1 MANNI
6 KRYKSKNH
14 VTINNA
20 IMKERDVSLKAKGL
34 FALVMSLP
42 DDWDFSIKGICAITK
57 ENYTAV
63 NSAIHE
69 LIDAGYCRRQ
79 TVKEN
84 GKFVGCDYEF
94 SEVKTGSPRLDF
106 THTGNP
112 RVENLNGN
120 NINSTINSPLNDN
133 ISSINTSD
141 KKEDKSV
148 SNDTPKV
155 DSLFE
160 TFWEKYGYKKSK
172 KPTIS
177 AWRKLNKEQKEAA
190 IKGIEIYKE
199 DCRRNQRQMKHPSTY
214 LNQLTWED
222 DFTTDGMVN
231 EQEKELPA
239 GLSAE
244 FWESCKVWFIKN
256 TPRICGY
263 ITPDVY
269 MSMKAQAKD
278 GKQMTDIIRYIEDS
292 GYSGDIAKKFTQL
305 LETGEYKEG
314 L

>member
-6 KRYKSKNH
+6 RRYKSKNH

-94 SEVKTGSPRLDF
+94 SEVKTGSPRLGF
-106 THTGNP
+106 PHTENP
-112 RVENLNGN
+112 HVENLNGN

-133 ISSINTSD
+133 ISSINTPD
-141 KKEDKSV
+141 KKEKEREFISKSRFQKPKIEEIESYIREKKMHFDASQFYDHYESNGWMVGRTHMKDWKAACRTWERKRMDKSQEEEEKEELPEGLDRQV
-148 SNDTPKV
+148 
-155 DSLFE
+155 
-160 TFWEKYGYKKSK
+160 WEK
-172 KPTIS
+172 
-177 AWRKLNKEQKEAA
+177 
-190 IKGIEIYKE
+190 
-199 DCRRNQRQMKHPSTY
+199 CR
-214 LNQLTWED
+214 E
-222 DFTTDGMVN
+222 
-231 EQEKELPA
+231 
-239 GLSAE
+239 
-244 FWESCKVWFIKN
+244 WFISR
-256 TPRICGY
+256 TPRISGY

-269 MSMKAQAKD
+269 LKIKGVAKD
-278 GKQMTDIIRYIEDS
+278 SRELADIILYIEAS
-292 GYSGDIAKKFTQL
+292 GYNGDIVKEFSRLKS
-305 LETGEYKEG
+305 TGEYKPSVVWTEG
-314 L
+314 NS

>member
-1 MANNI
+1 M
-6 KRYKSKNH
+6 
-14 VTINNA
+14 INDLHLKGNELKCYAVIYSLSQLGQGLYNA
-20 IMKERDVSLKAKGL
+20 GLDFLAKFMQVSQPTASCAIDGLLKKGL
-34 FALVMSLP
+34 IDKAPV
-42 DDWDFSIKGICAITK
+42 ITEKGRKVLYFCTDGDNKKFIDGDNK
-57 ENYTAV
+57 N
-63 NSAIHE
+63 
-69 LIDAGYCRRQ
+69 LIDG
-79 TVKEN
+79 VNK
-84 GKFVGCDYEF
+84 KFMVPNKY
-94 SEVKTGSPRLDF
+94 
-106 THTGNP
+106 
-112 RVENLNGN
+112 
-120 NINSTINSPLNDN
+120 NIIDN
-133 ISSINTSD
+133 KN
-141 KKEDKSV
+141 KNKSV

-231 EQEKELPA
+231 EQEDKLPA
-239 GLSAE
+239 GMSVEL
-244 FWESCKVWFIKN
+244 WEKCKVWFNIC

-263 ITPDVY
+263 ITPEAY
-269 MSMKAQAKD
+269 MAMKNMTNDK
-278 GKQMTDIIRYIEDS
+278 KVMTDIIRYIEAS
-292 GYSGDIAKKFTQL
+292 GYRGDIVKEFSRL

-314 L
+314 V